1 MLKFNTHFYRIK
13 DLSILFSIFLISF
26 YTNANSDLDKLN
38 VPNGFEI
45 SIFADKLDSPRQL
58 AETDE
63 GYVIAGSKKGN
74 KIYALLDQ
82 DLDGYAEKRILVA
95 DNLQNPTGV
104 TVYGGICI
112 LQRLIPYG
120 L

>member
-45 SIFADKLDSPRQL
+45 SIFADKLGLQL
-58 AETDE
+58 Q
-63 GYVIAGSKKGN
+63 GVLKLVI
-74 KIYALLDQ
+74 IVLL
-82 DLDGYAEKRILVA
+82 LGKLG
-95 DNLQNPTGV
+95 LH
-104 TVYGGICI
+104 
-112 LQRLIPYG
+112 LI
-120 L
+120 

>member
-13 DLSILFSIFLISF
+13 SILSILFSIFLISF

-45 SIFADKLDSPRQL
+45 SIFADKLDFRWQL

-63 GYVIAGSKKGN
+63 VM
-74 KIYALLDQ
+74 
-82 DLDGYAEKRILVA
+82 
-95 DNLQNPTGV
+95 
-104 TVYGGICI
+104 
-112 LQRLIPYG
+112 
-120 L
+120 